1 MKTVIT
7 LALTAAAALI
17 SAQPALA
24 QDAAGSGQLV
34 VSYSDLDL
42 GTRSGVRT
50 FDRRIRSA
58 VESVCGPISS
68 FDPRG
73 RIIVR
78 DCRAETLALARA
90 QRDVAIAQAASGAPV
105 VLAAQR

>member
-1 MKTVIT
+1 MKTLLT
-7 LALTAAAALI
+7 LALTAAAAFL
-17 SAQPALA
+17 SAQPAVA
-24 QDAAGSGQLV
+24 QDAGSGQLV

-42 GTRSGVRT
+42 GTRSGIRT

-58 VESVCGPISS
+58 VEKVCGPISS

-73 RIIVR
+73 RNIVH

-90 QRDVAIAQAASGAPV
+90 ERDVAVAQASF
-105 VLAAQR
+105 AAQVELASQR